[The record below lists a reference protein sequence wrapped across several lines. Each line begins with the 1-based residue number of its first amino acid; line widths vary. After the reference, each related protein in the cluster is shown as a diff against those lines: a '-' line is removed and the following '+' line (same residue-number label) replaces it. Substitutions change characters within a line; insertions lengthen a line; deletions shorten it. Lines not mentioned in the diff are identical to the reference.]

1 MTNPH
6 GTPIWYE
13 LITGDPAAAGAFYQK
28 VIGWQDGGCPG
39 ATVEGSGDYH
49 VYVAPDGQGVAGMMK
64 TPEGAPPE
72 PRWFSYI
79 GVDDV
84 DAAAG
89 KIVAAGGSIH
99 MPPTTMEGVGRMAMV
114 ADPQGVVFYVMKGSS
129 PEASTAFKRMAPG
142 HGEWNELQTSDD
154 QAALAFYGD
163 QFGWTKDGAMPMGE
177 MGDYSFLGHDGGMI
191 GAVMKAPP
199 GEAPGWNYFF
209 RVGDIDAAKQRIEE
223 AGGSIVQEPMEVP
236 GGDFVIYARDP
247 QGAKFGVVGS
257 R

>member
-1 MTNPH
+1 MTNPQ

-13 LITGDPAAAGAFYQK
+13 LITGDPDAAGAFYQK

-39 ATVEGSGDYH
+39 ATAEGPGDYH
-49 VYVAPDGQGVAGMMK
+49 VWLAPDGQGVAGMMK
-64 TPEGAPPE
+64 TPEGAPPQ

-84 DAAAG
+84 DAAVG
-89 KIVAAGGSIH
+89 KIVAAGGSVH
-99 MPPTTMEGVGRMAMV
+99 MPPTTMDGIGRMAMV
-114 ADPQGVVFYVMKGSS
+114 ADPQGVAFYVMKGAS
-129 PEASTAFKRMAPG
+129 PEASTAFQRMAPG

-154 QAALAFYGD
+154 QAALAFYGE

-199 GEAPGWNYFF
+199 GVAPGWNYFF
-209 RVGDIDAAKQRIEE
+209 RVGDIDEAKQRIED
-223 AGGSIVQEPMEVP
+223 AGGAINDGPHEVP
-236 GGDFVIYARDP
+236 GGDFVIYAADP